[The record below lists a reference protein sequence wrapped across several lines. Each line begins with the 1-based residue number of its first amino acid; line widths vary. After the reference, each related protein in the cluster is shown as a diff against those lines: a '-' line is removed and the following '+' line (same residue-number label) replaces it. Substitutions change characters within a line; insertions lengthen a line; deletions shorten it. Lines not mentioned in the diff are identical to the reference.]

1 MMAGEAGPRG
11 PVKSPLDLAGGL
23 FLLAIA
29 VLGFAGAF
37 NLPTGTLSGIG
48 SGLLP
53 KVVALLIGAFG
64 VLLVV
69 QGLLFEGD
77 RLEQW
82 HLRGPVFVLGGV
94 VVFALL
100 IRGSDLT
107 FGGVLGIPVLAS
119 FKIPGL
125 GLIVAGPL
133 SVIVS
138 AFAEKST
145 RPLEI
150 VVFAVVMTLLSG
162 LLFKE
167 LLNLP
172 IPFDPAGIV
181 PEWAD
186 HAYVGT
192 KSAIGHAFATVKSL
206 FVR

>member
-1 MMAGEAGPRG
+1 MMSREASSRG
-11 PVKSPLDLAGGL
+11 LVRSPVDVAGGL
-23 FLLAIA
+23 FLLALA
-29 VLGFAGAF
+29 ALGLAGGF

-53 KVVALLIGAFG
+53 KVVALLVGAFG
-64 VLLVV
+64 VLLIV
-69 QGLLFEGD
+69 QGLLLEGD

-94 VVFALL
+94 AVFALL

-119 FKIPGL
+119 FKVPGL

-133 SVIVS
+133 AMIVS

-150 VVFAVVMTLLSG
+150 VIFAVVMTLLSG
-162 LLFKE
+162 VLFKE

-172 IPFDPAGIV
+172 IPFDPAGLV
-181 PEWAD
+181 PDWMNS
-186 HAYVGT
+186 AYVGT
-192 KSAIGHAFATVKSL
+192 KSAIGHAFVAVKNL